1 MRGSPNSP
9 SGLDPGESPVLA
21 RGNGLET
28 EAGELYQHV
37 KPRNQVADIY
47 YASIGYFGD
56 KA

>member
-1 MRGSPNSP
+1 VRGSPNSP